1 MKFSV
6 DALNAEASP
15 LIEIAMAADQVRDP
29 YRLYYGESDSPT
41 PEFICRAA
49 YEATRRGHT
58 FYTPTA
64 GYPEL
69 REAIVSKVAEL
80 HDVRYRPSEV
90 VCTVGAGMAIFLAV
104 RSCVN
109 PGDNVLII
117 SPAFSVFASTVTVF
131 GGEVRRV
138 PLLREKDRFVLD
150 LDHIRASINDR
161 TRMLVVNSPSNPTGW
176 VISRAEQEALWQLAV
191 EHDFVILSDEVYE
204 RIVFDGPVAPSFAR
218 VATDREHLLV
228 VNSFSKT
235 YNMTGWRLGY
245 ALGDEK
251 LIALMTK
258 VEEFIISSP
267 PSMVQQAGIAA
278 LRDGEPYIEQIR
290 TEYTRRREKVV
301 DALRSIPGLTLPE
314 PAGAFY
320 AFPQI
325 EELRDSMKFARVLL
339 EERRVGVAPGS
350 AFGPDG
356 EGYMRLS
363 FAVSDEV
370 LDPALELF
378 AEYLREV
385 GW

>member
-1 MKFSV
+1 
-6 DALNAEASP
+6 
-15 LIEIAMAADQVRDP
+15 MAADKVRSP

-41 PEFICRAA
+41 PEFICQAA
-49 YEATRRGHT
+49 YEATRSGHT

-64 GYPEL
+64 GYVEL
-69 REAIVSKVAEL
+69 REAIASKFSEL
-80 HDVRYRPSEV
+80 HGVEYGLSEI
-90 VCTVGAGMAIFLAV
+90 VCTVGAGMSIFLAM
-104 RSCVN
+104 RACVN
-109 PGDNVLII
+109 RGDNVLII

-150 LDHIRASINDR
+150 LDHVRASIDDR

-176 VISRAEQEALWQLAV
+176 VISRAEQEALWQLAI

-204 RIVFDGPVAPSFAR
+204 RIVFEGAIAPSFAR

-245 ALGDEK
+245 ALGGEK
-251 LIALMTK
+251 LVSLMTK
-258 VEEFIISSP
+258 IEEFIISSP

-278 LRDGEPYIEQIR
+278 IREGEPYIEQIQA
-290 TEYTRRREKVV
+290 EYASRRQKVV
-301 DALRSIPGLTLPE
+301 DSLRRIPGISLPE

-325 EELRDSMKFARVLL
+325 EGLEDSMKFARHLL
-339 EERRVGVAPGS
+339 DERRVGVAPGR

-356 EGYMRLS
+356 EGYIRLS
-363 FAVSDEV
+363 FSVSDDV
-370 LDPALELF
+370 LDPALKLF
-378 AEYLREV
+378 AEHVADFR
-385 GW
+385 

>member
-1 MKFSV
+1 MKFSI

-15 LIEIAMAADQVRDP
+15 LIEIAMAADQVEDP

-49 YEATRRGHT
+49 YEATLRGHT
-58 FYTPTA
+58 FYTATV
-64 GYPEL
+64 GYIEL
-69 REAIVSKVAEL
+69 REAIASKVAEL
-80 HDVRYRPSEV
+80 HDVRYSPSEV
-90 VCTVGAGMAIFLAV
+90 VCTVGAGMAIFLAI
-104 RSCVN
+104 RACVN

-138 PLLREKDRFVLD
+138 PLLRAKDGFVLD
-150 LDHIRASINDR
+150 MDQVRASIDGR

-176 VISRAEQEALWQLAV
+176 VITRAEQEALWALAL

-245 ALGDEK
+245 ALGDER

-267 PSMVQQAGIAA
+267 PAMVQQAGVVAI
-278 LRDGEPYIEQIR
+278 RDGEPFIEGIR
-290 TEYTRRREKVV
+290 ADYARRRRKVV
-301 DALRSIPGLTLPE
+301 DALAEIPGLSLPE

-325 EELRDSMKFARVLL
+325 EGLQDSMSFARRLL
-339 EERRVGVAPGS
+339 KERRVGVAPGS

-363 FAVSDEV
+363 FAVSDDV
-370 LDPALELF
+370 LDPALEVF
-378 AEYLREV
+378 VEYLRESL
-385 GW
+385 